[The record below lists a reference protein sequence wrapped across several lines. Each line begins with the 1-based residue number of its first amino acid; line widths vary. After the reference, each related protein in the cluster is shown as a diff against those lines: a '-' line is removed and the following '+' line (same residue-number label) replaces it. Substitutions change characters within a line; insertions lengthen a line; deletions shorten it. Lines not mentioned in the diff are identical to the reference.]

1 VQFHSEIDRE
11 ETMAMRGSRA
21 GGTALDRRSLLRGAA
36 LAGLGAFAAGCAG
49 AHEPPDTAASGPMR
63 SGRGGRRGPGEAAP
77 AAGAGV
83 PGAAAA
89 DDTVQMIFTA
99 ALIAED
105 LATTFYYQSLI
116 GEVIQDPRLAGP
128 EGSAT
133 NVSVLGSEGNVGYL
147 RAALA
152 EEISHADLMRQLIG
166 RSDAAGDP
174 VQTFYFPEGSFDDLG
189 TFLSTLDALESAFV
203 GAYLA
208 AVRQLSAMAA
218 HLPPVDAPQLDPK
231 GNAYGS
237 TQLIFFAEVAAS
249 ILGVEAEHRAL
260 GRVIGKSI
268 PANNLC
274 YEQTAGIRTVYNGAS
289 SAMAAL
295 GPFVKPGAKGF
306 GATGYA
312 LRTARAGSQQL
323 VLPCTGSL
331 PA

>member
-1 VQFHSEIDRE
+1 
-11 ETMAMRGSRA
+11 MATRGSRA
-21 GGTALDRRSLLRGAA
+21 SVTDLDRRSLLKGAA

-49 AHEPPDTAASGPMR
+49 GHQPPASAAGGLPPR
-63 SGRGGRRGPGEAAP
+63 PGQAGRKGPGEAAAAP
-77 AAGAGV
+77 AAPAT
-83 PGAAAA
+83 PA

-105 LATTFYYQSLI
+105 LATTFYHQGLV

-133 NVSVLGSEGNVGYL
+133 NVSVLGSQGNVGYL

-174 VQTFYFPEGSFDDLG
+174 VQTFYFPEGSFDDLA

-208 AVRQLSAMAA
+208 AVRQLSSMAA
-218 HLPPVDAPQLDPK
+218 RLPPVDVPQLDPK
-231 GNAYGS
+231 GNAYTS
-237 TQLIFFAEVAAS
+237 AQLIFFAEVSAS

-260 GRVIGKSI
+260 GRVIGQSI

-274 YEQTAGIRTVYNGAS
+274 FEQTAGIRTVYNGAS
-289 SAMAAL
+289 SAVAAL

-312 LRTARAGSQQL
+312 LRKARAGAQKL
-323 VLPCTGSL
+323 VLPCTGGL

>member
-1 VQFHSEIDRE
+1 
-11 ETMAMRGSRA
+11 MATRGSRA
-21 GGTALDRRSLLRGAA
+21 SDTDLDRRSLLKGAA

-49 AHEPPDTAASGPMR
+49 AHQPPAS
-63 SGRGGRRGPGEAAP
+63 
-77 AAGAGV
+77 AAGGPSARPGQAGRKGEG
-83 PGAAAA
+83 GAAVGPATPAVPA

-105 LATTFYYQSLI
+105 LATTFYHQALV

-128 EGSAT
+128 EGSAI
-133 NVSVLGSEGNVGYL
+133 NVSVLGSQGNVGYL

-174 VQTFYFPEGSFDDLG
+174 VQTFYFPEGSFDDLA
-189 TFLSTLDALESAFV
+189 TFLATLDALESAFV

-208 AVRQLSAMAA
+208 AVRQLSSMAA
-218 HLPPVDAPQLDPK
+218 RLPPVDAPQLDPK
-231 GNAYGS
+231 GNAYDS
-237 TQLIFFAEVAAS
+237 AQLIFFAEVSAS

-260 GRVIGKSI
+260 GRVIGQSI

-289 SAMAAL
+289 SAVGAL

-312 LRTARAGSQQL
+312 LRNARAGAQKL
-323 VLPCTGSL
+323 VLPCTRGL
-331 PA
+331 PG

>member
-1 VQFHSEIDRE
+1 VCNRSRIDE
-11 ETMAMRGSRA
+11 DGEVAMVMRGLRA
-21 GGTALDRRSLLRGAA
+21 GGADLDRRSLLKGAA

-49 AHEPPDTAASGPMR
+49 THEPPAS
-63 SGRGGRRGPGEAAP
+63 A
-77 AAGAGV
+77 AAGLRKGGAG
-83 PGAAAA
+83 PAAAA
-89 DDTVQMIFTA
+89 AVTAEDTVQMIFTA

-105 LATTFYYQSLI
+105 LATTFYYQGLL

-133 NVSVLGSEGNVGYL
+133 KVSVLGSEGNVGYL

-152 EEISHADLMRQLIG
+152 EEISHADLLRQLIG

-174 VQTFYFPEGSFDDLG
+174 VQTFYFPEGSFDDLA

-208 AVRQLSAMAA
+208 AVRQLSSMAA

-231 GNAYGS
+231 GNPYGS
-237 TQLIFFAEVAAS
+237 AQLIFFAEVSAS

-289 SAMAAL
+289 SAVAAL
-295 GPFVKPGAKGF
+295 GPFVKPGAKSF
-306 GATGYA
+306 GTTGYA
-312 LRTARAGSQQL
+312 LRTARSGAQKL
-323 VLPCTGSL
+323 VLPCAGGL